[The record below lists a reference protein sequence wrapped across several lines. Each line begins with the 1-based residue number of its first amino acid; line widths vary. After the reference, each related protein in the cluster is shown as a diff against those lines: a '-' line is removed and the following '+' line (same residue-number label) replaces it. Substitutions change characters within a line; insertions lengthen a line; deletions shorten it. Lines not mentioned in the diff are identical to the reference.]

1 MKAPKMNI
9 LYKIGFI
16 LMFVCLALFIASVV
30 VILVVEERTAGVLM
44 AVAGVFLCLIAII
57 LTMFSKS
64 KKPKKPKYR
73 FDDNSIVE
81 INTVEMTS
89 NDVIDEEEEDG

>member
-1 MKAPKMNI
+1 
-9 LYKIGFI
+9 
-16 LMFVCLALFIASVV
+16 
-30 VILVVEERTAGVLM
+30 M

-57 LTMFSKS
+57 LTMFSKP

>member
-57 LTMFSKS
+57 LTMFSKP
-64 KKPKKPKYR
+64 KKPKKRHNGRTLSSKSGRAPFKAR
-73 FDDNSIVE
+73 
-81 INTVEMTS
+81 
-89 NDVIDEEEEDG
+89 